1 VVDAVL
7 DACEPEAVPH
17 HRLVADD
24 DRLVEPGLEDLP
36 PGPRAAG
43 GWEPPARAAY
53 RNLHGI
59 RLPQWEKDR

>member
-1 VVDAVL
+1 MPASRRQFHTIAWLLTTTGLPSLASRIYRPV
-7 DACEPEAVPH
+7 PE
-17 HRLVADD
+17 
-24 DRLVEPGLEDLP
+24 LP
-36 PGPRAAG
+36 E